1 MAKIFH
7 FPQKLEF
14 FNFKKTWILQKNIYD
29 THENFFCSLVHTL
42 KARVTIILHCMNW
55 HDCMQTKSWPPPCRP
70 LPMGGGPGWNEGKGQ
85 GCLKTKNK
93 VDSQRVQGKNLFFFR
108 FQSPF
113 ARTKSTL
120 LPGTSITKFSKAS
133 RDRNLYVTS
142 LKKGQFCFSV
152 TGLAILAALFLVEK
166 LFCNFRLILQEFSL
180 TIERQNCCFVEK

>member
-1 MAKIFH
+1 MTKIFH

-14 FNFKKTWILQKNIYD
+14 FNFKKIWILQKNMHD
-29 THENFFCSLVHTL
+29 THEKFFWSSAHTL
-42 KARVTIILHCMNW
+42 EARVTIILHSMNW
-55 HDCMQTKSWPPPCRP
+55 HNCMRTKSWPPPYRP
-70 LPMGGGPGWNEGKGQ
+70 LHGGGSGWNEGKGQ

-142 LKKGQFCFSV
+142 LKKGQFFFSYWSRSTCSV
-152 TGLAILAALFLVEK
+152 IPGRKIVL
-166 LFCNFRLILQEFSL
+166 
-180 TIERQNCCFVEK
+180 